1 MKDKVMKNRTTSLV
15 ISVIRSII
23 ITITLLPCLHWEAMA
38 VAPARPGI
46 NKIHIAV
53 SYRQSRPGDSLL
65 LWMTDPAS
73 LITGEQI
80 AKIGKDG
87 CFHFNI
93 PVTDKSGYFE
103 ILTDRTF
110 TKRGGGSDLMIILD
124 KQFWEAGDSV
134 KIKIDHTETG
144 AGILSNSSFTGKSA
158 DKYTLREHIKNFTTP
173 GTLSDEIGFDG
184 NLTRD
189 TLGNRL
195 SAIQVK
201 ELEMLEAYKDKLT
214 DLAFNVIKS
223 EICFMYNPY
232 YNRIKSY
239 LENAAPSLQSA
250 EKTAFVKRFRRELMA
265 PVKFGIPDS
274 CLVQSQTYVDF
285 IFGGLK
291 AYALVGRQY
300 QEPDTLFDLVKAIQT
315 DAIREPLI
323 MLCFKEKRSANI
335 AKQLSEAESLITSSR
350 YKSML
355 KTIRSQY
362 ADRLLDYTVTD
373 PKGQVV
379 KLSRYANKVVLLDFW
394 YNGCGYCAR
403 YYQTV
408 LGKAEELFKDNKEV
422 VFLSIS
428 IDKSRKRWLDGI
440 ESRKYTAPDGLN
452 FNTNGLGHMDPL
464 VANSDIK
471 GAPHVILLNK
481 EGRIAYNNST
491 RLYEYDS
498 LVESIQQQLRPPQL
512 E

>member
-1 MKDKVMKNRTTSLV
+1 MKDKIMKNRAALLI

-23 ITITLLPCLHWEAMA
+23 ITITLLPCLHLEAMA
-38 VAPARPGI
+38 VVPARPAI

-53 SYRQSRPGDSLL
+53 SYKQSQPNDSLL
-65 LWMTDPAS
+65 LWMSDPAS

-87 CFHFNI
+87 CYYFNI

-134 KIKIDHTETG
+134 KITIDHTETG
-144 AGILSNSSFTGKSA
+144 AGILSNSSFSGKGA
-158 DKYTLREHIKNFTTP
+158 DKYMLREHIKNFTAS

-214 DLAFNVIKS
+214 DLAFNVVKS

-232 YNRIKSY
+232 YNRIRSY
-239 LENAAPSLQSA
+239 LENAAASLQCT
-250 EKTAFVKRFRRELMA
+250 EKTALVKRFRKELMR

-274 CLVQSQTYVDF
+274 CLFQSQTYVDF
-285 IFGGLK
+285 IFDGLK
-291 AYALVGRQY
+291 AYAHVGRQY
-300 QEPDTLFDLVKAIQT
+300 QQPDTLFDMVKATQV

-335 AKQLSEAESLITSSR
+335 EIQLKEADSLIKSSR
-350 YKSML
+350 YKNIL
-355 KTIRSQY
+355 RTIRSQY
-362 ADRLLDYTVTD
+362 ADRLLNYKVTD

-379 KLSRYANKVVLLDFW
+379 SLSRYANKVVLLDFW

-408 LGKAEELFKDNKEV
+408 LGKVEELFKANKEV

-498 LVESIQQQLRPPQL
+498 LVQEINQLLQAN
-512 E
+512 